1 MLNVQKLSLFLGIT
15 VASSLN
21 PRQSGQSSEPCAE
34 LSDLAQDNA
43 KFLPADLTLSCLQSV
58 PLAKDEDALQLAGLK
73 VFLEFQSDL
82 DYYGEQMPPGWIY
95 PAVNLTSSL
104 EELTQK
110 LEDDYYDNEYDFQL
124 DLYKLIS
131 SAYDGHLVY
140 IPDIVGVFQFLR
152 VKSIADSS
160 SNDSIQAGN
169 LFSLMSVVQEDDELP
184 SVFAYDDLDAMQG
197 EEDAEYT
204 PSPIEQINGE
214 DVESWLNSY
223 ASQNGR
229 SRDPDANYNS
239 LFENLPGNGDIEA
252 GGDTFGHSLLYQGNE
267 TILSFSNGT
276 DRT

>member
-169 LFSLMSVVQEDDELP
+169 LFSLMSVSTFIPVHCKASLSILEC
-184 SVFAYDDLDAMQG
+184 VFRSLIRAGIDHIARSCKRTMNCQVSLRTMTSMRCKAKK
-197 EEDAEYT
+197 T
-204 PSPIEQINGE
+204 
-214 DVESWLNSY
+214 
-223 ASQNGR
+223 QNIHHLLLSKSTER
-229 SRDPDANYNS
+229 MWSR
-239 LFENLPGNGDIEA
+239 G
-252 GGDTFGHSLLYQGNE
+252 
-267 TILSFSNGT
+267 
-276 DRT
+276 